1 MKVLVLSGYGINCEN
16 ETLHAFEVLG
26 FDGKIIHINDLIQN
40 PKQLNNFQVFALPG
54 GFSYGDDTGS
64 GNAMAKKIMTNLYD
78 QLLDFSS
85 KDKLTIGICNGCQ
98 ILINLGLVPSINKN
112 DPEVAMIENKSG
124 NYECRWVDL
133 RVSNTNSPWLK
144 DISTLSLP
152 VAHQEGQF
160 MIPKNILK
168 SIKAK
173 NLIGLQYIDYDNK
186 LAKGKFPFNPNG
198 SKDDI
203 AALTNQNGNVLA
215 IMPHPERAFYH
226 YHVPDWQNK
235 SSKKFGDG
243 YKIFMNAKKFF
254 A

>member
-1 MKVLVLSGYGINCEN
+1 MRVLVLSGYGINCEN

-26 FDGKIIHINDLIQN
+26 FNGKIIHINDLIQN
-40 PKQLNNFQVFALPG
+40 PKQLNNYQVFAIPG

-78 QLLDFSS
+78 QLLEFSS

-226 YHVPDWQNK
+226 HHVPDWQNN

>member
-1 MKVLVLSGYGINCEN
+1 MRVLVLSGYGINCEN

-26 FDGKIIHINDLIQN
+26 FNGKIIHINDLIQN
-40 PKQLNNFQVFALPG
+40 PKQLNNYQVFAIPG

-226 YHVPDWQNK
+226 YHVPDWQNN

-243 YKIFMNAKKFF
+243 HKIFMNAKKFF

>member
-1 MKVLVLSGYGINCEN
+1 MRVLVLSGYGINCEN

-26 FDGKIIHINDLIQN
+26 FNGKIIHINDLIQN
-40 PKQLNNFQVFALPG
+40 PKQLNNYQVFAIPG

-226 YHVPDWQNK
+226 HHVPDWQNN

>member
-1 MKVLVLSGYGINCEN
+1 MRVLVLSGYGINCEN

-40 PKQLNNFQVFALPG
+40 PKQLNNYQVFAIPG

-226 YHVPDWQNK
+226 HHVPDWQNN

>member
-1 MKVLVLSGYGINCEN
+1 MRVLVLSGYGINCEN

-26 FDGKIIHINDLIQN
+26 FNGKIIHINDLIQN
-40 PKQLNNFQVFALPG
+40 PKQLNNYQVFAIPG

-112 DPEVAMIENKSG
+112 EPEVAMIENKSG

-215 IMPHPERAFYH
+215 VMPHPERAFYH
-226 YHVPDWQNK
+226 HHVPDWQNN

>member
-1 MKVLVLSGYGINCEN
+1 MRVLVLSGYGINCEN

-40 PKQLNNFQVFALPG
+40 PKQLNNYQVFAIPG

-226 YHVPDWQNK
+226 YHVPDWQNN